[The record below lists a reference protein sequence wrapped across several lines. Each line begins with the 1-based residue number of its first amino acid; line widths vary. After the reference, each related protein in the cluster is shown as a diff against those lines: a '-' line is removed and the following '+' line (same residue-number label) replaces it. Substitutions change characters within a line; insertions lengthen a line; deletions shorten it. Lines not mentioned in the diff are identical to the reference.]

1 MPVIPFIPAMITIAS
16 KVGTQKLVDPAGVLP
31 KGVAKV
37 LNKGADPAGIFMKP
51 EAGAAGAGSA
61 PTALAVDKPTVM
73 PTPDDKTV
81 QDAKKKSIIEQLSNR
96 GRAST
101 ILTDQTN
108 DQKLG
113 G

>member
-1 MPVIPFIPAMITIAS
+1 MPVIPFIPAIITIAS
-16 KVGTQKLVDPAGVLP
+16 KVGTQKLVDPAGILP

-37 LNKGADPAGIFMKP
+37 LDKGADPLGVFMKP
-51 EAGAAGAGSA
+51 EAGAAGTTAAAAA
-61 PTALAVDKPTVM
+61 PTVAAPTTM
-73 PTPDDKTV
+73 PTPDDKAV
-81 QDAKKKSIIEQLSNR
+81 QDAKKKSIIEQLANR

-101 ILTDQTN
+101 ILTDQNN